1 VRRVSRRLIGITA
14 LALLAALSVAMA
26 AAGPDVVPA
35 SGRGG
40 DPAWLG
46 GVFGGGFGIDGGVYL
61 WLERAALVAYVAVL
75 ACASAIPRRLL
86 WSGIGFAVAVFTLAP
101 PLLSLDVFSYVSYAR
116 LEGLHGLNPYSHAP
130 EAVPGDQALAFVEDW
145 RDSVSVY
152 GPLFTILTAPL
163 AHLGVGGAVWAL
175 KAVAGACV
183 LGTAWVAARL
193 AERRGGQSAT
203 AAALVA
209 LNPLVLVHVVGG
221 AHNDALMALLMTAAV
236 AAMLA
241 ARELTG
247 GVSLIAAAGIKASAL
262 LVAPFALLGA
272 ERRGRLVAGL
282 AAGGALLAGLG
293 LAFFGSSVD
302 EALKVVGQNQSITSR
317 ASVPG
322 TLSRELG
329 LDIDAVRTLML
340 IGLAMAL
347 AGLLTWTALG
357 ADWVRAAGWGALAL
371 LCATSYLTPWYVIWA
386 LPLAAVSRDRGLMAG
401 TVALSAFLM
410 RHQVPGLGG

>member
-1 VRRVSRRLIGITA
+1 VPGVLRRSIGVLS
-14 LALLAALSVAMA
+14 LAVLAGLSLAMA

-40 DPAWLG
+40 DPGWLG
-46 GVFGGGFGIDGGVYL
+46 GVFGGGLGIDGDSFL
-61 WLERAALVAYVAVL
+61 WLERAALLAYALVV
-75 ACASAIPRRLL
+75 ACAGALSRRLL
-86 WSGIGFAVAVFTLAP
+86 WSGIAFCVAALTLAP

-116 LEGLHGLNPYSHAP
+116 LEGLHGLNPYEHAP
-130 EAVPGDQALAFVEDW
+130 AAVPGDEALAFVEDW

-163 AHLGVGGAVWAL
+163 AHVGVGAAVWSL
-175 KAVAGACV
+175 KAVAGASV
-183 LGTAWVAARL
+183 LATAWLAGRVA
-193 AERRGGQSAT
+193 EGRGASPAA

-221 AHNDALMALLMTAAV
+221 AHNDALMALLMTAAL
-236 AAMLA
+236 AALLA
-241 ARELTG
+241 AREALG
-247 GVSLIAAAGIKASAL
+247 GAGLVGAAGVKASAL
-262 LVAPFALLGA
+262 LLAPFALLGA
-272 ERRGRLVAGL
+272 ERRGRLVAGF
-282 AAGGALLAGLG
+282 AAGAALLAGLG
-293 LAFFGSSVD
+293 LAVFGSSVD

-329 LDIDAVRTLML
+329 LDLEAVRTAML
-340 IGLAMAL
+340 VALAVAL
-347 AGLLTWTALG
+347 AGLLAWTARG

-371 LCATSYLTPWYVIWA
+371 LCATSYLTPWYVIWI
-386 LPLAAVSRDRGLMAG
+386 LPLAAVSRDRGLIAAAI
-401 TVALSAFLM
+401 ALSAFLL

>member
-1 VRRVSRRLIGITA
+1 MSRRLIGITA
-14 LALLAALSVAMA
+14 LAGLTALSVVMA
-26 AAGPDVVPA
+26 AAGPEVVPA

-40 DPAWLG
+40 DPGWLG
-46 GVFGGGFGIDGGVYL
+46 GVFASGLGIDGDAYL
-61 WLERAALVAYVAVL
+61 WLERAALVAYAVVL
-75 ACASAIPRRLL
+75 ACVGAIPRRVL
-86 WSGIGFAVAVFTLAP
+86 WGGIGFCVTALTLAP

-116 LEGLHGLNPYSHAP
+116 LEGLHGLNPYEHAP
-130 EAVPGDQALAFVEDW
+130 SAAPGDEALAFVEDW

-163 AHLGVGGAVWAL
+163 AHLGVAGAVWTL
-175 KAVAGACV
+175 KVLAGVCV
-183 LGTAWVAARL
+183 LATAWLAGRI
-193 AERRGGQSAT
+193 AERRGSNPAA

-221 AHNDALMALLMTAAV
+221 AHNDALMALLMTGS
-236 AAMLA
+236 LA
-241 ARELTG
+241 ALLAGRELVG
-247 GVSLIAAAGIKASAL
+247 GAGVVAAAGIKASAL
-262 LVAPFALLGA
+262 LLAPFALLGA

-282 AAGGALLAGLG
+282 AAGAALLGALG
-293 LAFFGSSVD
+293 LAVFGSSVD

-329 LDIDAVRTLML
+329 LDLDAARTVML
-340 IGLAMAL
+340 VALAIAL
-347 AGLLTWTALG
+347 AGLLAWTARG

-371 LCATSYLTPWYVIWA
+371 LCATSYLTPWYVIWL
-386 LPLAAVSRDRGLMAG
+386 LPLAAVSRDRGLIAAS
-401 TVALSAFLM
+401 VVLSAFLL